1 MLTSRPPLPTS
12 SRERRFDVGD
22 FSAAL
27 TASLRSVEP
36 SADLEGASVLG
47 EGWACVAYRVPT
59 SRGDLALRV
68 PKPGSWWAAPDLE
81 REAALLPLLESRGLP
96 VPREARIL
104 RGAGRGDEGGMVLG
118 ALQTVIA
125 GRPAHELPRGRAE
138 RAQLARDLGGFLW
151 SLHAMPLSGPESP
164 EEAGVSAAP
173 GWAPQVAKR
182 VEMWEGHYQPMLAQA
197 AARLPM
203 ASARWLEARGRRFL
217 DEGGVAM
224 APRALIHGD
233 CSSNHVLVSDDGR
246 LAGVIDWADA
256 MVGDPAL
263 DFAAI
268 LDDYPRSFFRGV
280 MQAYEGAGGTVDP
293 DAMRRV
299 AFYLDVAPVFG
310 VLFAEDGGFPEVAR
324 ADRARFAA
332 RAAAAARTSKGG
344 R

>member
-1 MLTSRPPLPTS
+1 MLTSRPPLPIS
-12 SRERRFDVGD
+12 RRERRSD
-22 FSAAL
+22 FGEFGGAL
-27 TASLRSVEP
+27 RASLQAIEP
-36 SADLEGASVLG
+36 SADLERATLLG

-96 VPREARIL
+96 VPRGARIL
-104 RGAGRGDEGGMVLG
+104 RGPGGAVLG
-118 ALQTVIA
+118 AVQSVIA

-138 RAQLARDLGGFLW
+138 RAQLARDLGEFLW
-151 SLHAMPLSGPESP
+151 SLHDMPLSGPASP

-182 VEMWEGHYQPMLAQA
+182 VEMWEGHYEPMLAQA

-217 DEGGVAM
+217 DEGGVAL

-268 LDDYPRSFFRGV
+268 LDDYPRTFFRGV
-280 MQAYEGAGGTVDP
+280 MRAYEAAGGTVDS

-344 R
+344 G